1 LLSDTWYTLFEAILG
16 FVIGTIFGS
25 LLGLALWYSA
35 SWRGWSSRSSSPS
48 TACRRSRWRRSWCC
62 GSAPGWC
69 PRSRLSVSLTA
80 IVALIAAY
88 QAAKDADVDLQ
99 SLLISMGAD
108 KHQVFFKAVVP
119 STLPSIIATFRINI
133 GFGLV
138 GAVVGEFISS
148 QRGLGH
154 LIYTASSLYDLNTV
168 WVGLFTL
175 MIMGFVLYYVI
186 DIIERTSL
194 PWKQSNTTTH
204 QVQVDSIPVGKH
216 TETSD
221 VVAHAYRPRRLRR
234 YSPARRC
241 CCGAPALAENKKVT
255 LSQAFQS
262 MLYLPLYVAID
273 EGFFTQ
279 QGLDLTKETAG
290 APTVALSAVISGSA
304 QFSIHGPGMDG
315 DRGIQGRAGRH
326 HRQCRQ
332 RRRGVDRDHAGFQ
345 VQQHQGHQGP
355 EGRHRPDADH
365 QHLAV
370 HQAAE
375 GKRHG
380 RQDRRRHDPGRDR
393 LRARTVRRQAG
404 RMSP

>member
-1 LLSDTWYTLFEAILG
+1 MTLPGTAPLPKRKPRATRRRANFDTSLGRALLQAATVIGFFALWEIGVRAGWISAFLVGSPFGIFADGYRMLMSGDLVSDTWYTLFEAILG

-35 SWRGWSSRSSSPS
+35 FVARLVEPFIVAINSVPKI
-48 TACRRSRWRRSWCC
+48 AL
-62 GSAPGWC
+62 APIVVLWFGTGLV
-69 PRSRLSVSLTA
+69 SKVMLSVSLTA

-186 DIIERTSL
+186 DLVERTTL
-194 PWKQSNTTTH
+194 PWRQSNTTH
-204 QVQVDSIPVGKH
+204 QVQV
-216 TETSD
+216 
-221 VVAHAYRPRRLRR
+221 
-234 YSPARRC
+234 
-241 CCGAPALAENKKVT
+241 
-255 LSQAFQS
+255 
-262 MLYLPLYVAID
+262 
-273 EGFFTQ
+273 
-279 QGLDLTKETAG
+279 
-290 APTVALSAVISGSA
+290 
-304 QFSIHGPGMDG
+304 
-315 DRGIQGRAGRH
+315 
-326 HRQCRQ
+326 
-332 RRRGVDRDHAGFQ
+332 
-345 VQQHQGHQGP
+345 
-355 EGRHRPDADH
+355 
-365 QHLAV
+365 
-370 HQAAE
+370 
-375 GKRHG
+375 
-380 RQDRRRHDPGRDR
+380 
-393 LRARTVRRQAG
+393 
-404 RMSP
+404 

>member
-1 LLSDTWYTLFEAILG
+1 MTITLPGSAPLPKRKTRGARRRFNFNTSLGRAVLQAAAVIGFFALWEIGVRAGWISAFLVGSPFGIFAEGYKMLMSGDLVSDTWYTLFEAILG

-35 SWRGWSSRSSSPS
+35 FVARLVEPFIVAINSVPKI
-48 TACRRSRWRRSWCC
+48 AL
-62 GSAPGWC
+62 APIVVLWFGTGLV
-69 PRSRLSVSLTA
+69 SKVMLSVSLTA

-186 DIIERTSL
+186 DLVERTSL
-194 PWKQSNTTTH
+194 PWKQSNTTH
-204 QVQVDSIPVGKH
+204 QVQV
-216 TETSD
+216 
-221 VVAHAYRPRRLRR
+221 
-234 YSPARRC
+234 
-241 CCGAPALAENKKVT
+241 
-255 LSQAFQS
+255 
-262 MLYLPLYVAID
+262 
-273 EGFFTQ
+273 
-279 QGLDLTKETAG
+279 
-290 APTVALSAVISGSA
+290 
-304 QFSIHGPGMDG
+304 
-315 DRGIQGRAGRH
+315 
-326 HRQCRQ
+326 
-332 RRRGVDRDHAGFQ
+332 
-345 VQQHQGHQGP
+345 
-355 EGRHRPDADH
+355 
-365 QHLAV
+365 
-370 HQAAE
+370 
-375 GKRHG
+375 
-380 RQDRRRHDPGRDR
+380 
-393 LRARTVRRQAG
+393 
-404 RMSP
+404 

>member
-1 LLSDTWYTLFEAILG
+1 VTITLPGTAPLPKRKPRTARRRANFDTSLGRAVLQATAVIGFFALWEIGVRAGWISAFLVGSPFGIFADGYKMLMSGDLVSDTWYTLFEAILG

-35 SWRGWSSRSSSPS
+35 FVARLVEPFIVAINSVPKI
-48 TACRRSRWRRSWCC
+48 AL
-62 GSAPGWC
+62 APIVVLWFGTGLV
-69 PRSRLSVSLTA
+69 SKVMLSVSLTA

-186 DIIERTSL
+186 DLVERTTL
-194 PWKQSNTTTH
+194 PWKQSNTTH
-204 QVQVDSIPVGKH
+204 QVQV
-216 TETSD
+216 
-221 VVAHAYRPRRLRR
+221 
-234 YSPARRC
+234 
-241 CCGAPALAENKKVT
+241 
-255 LSQAFQS
+255 
-262 MLYLPLYVAID
+262 
-273 EGFFTQ
+273 
-279 QGLDLTKETAG
+279 
-290 APTVALSAVISGSA
+290 
-304 QFSIHGPGMDG
+304 
-315 DRGIQGRAGRH
+315 
-326 HRQCRQ
+326 
-332 RRRGVDRDHAGFQ
+332 
-345 VQQHQGHQGP
+345 
-355 EGRHRPDADH
+355 
-365 QHLAV
+365 
-370 HQAAE
+370 
-375 GKRHG
+375 
-380 RQDRRRHDPGRDR
+380 
-393 LRARTVRRQAG
+393 
-404 RMSP
+404 